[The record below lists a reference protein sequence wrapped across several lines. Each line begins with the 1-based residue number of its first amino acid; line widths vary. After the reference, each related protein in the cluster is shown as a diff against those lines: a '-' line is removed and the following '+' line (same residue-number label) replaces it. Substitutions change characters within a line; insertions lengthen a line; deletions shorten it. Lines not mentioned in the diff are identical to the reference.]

1 MECIVEAKSCFK
13 SGTSTLELT
22 PGGKKKKNVSS
33 LANACLRSRSPT
45 NRPRSGTSWTAS
57 HGKCDPRGQPN
68 VKPEP
73 GADAGGPRVCV
84 CGGYRHPQPWPP
96 ALDPEGLL
104 LSLGLGSSPGP
115 RRPALCRVPAA
126 AAHHWMMP
134 RCRPRLPAG
143 EAGTAS
149 AMAPAGCSRAASG
162 RAAPVPS
169 ALFTLELGRA
179 RGNHAGSPAAAR
191 EEDAGPTPCT

>member
-1 MECIVEAKSCFK
+1 MC
-13 SGTSTLELT
+13 
-22 PGGKKKKNVSS
+22 
-33 LANACLRSRSPT
+33 
-45 NRPRSGTSWTAS
+45 
-57 HGKCDPRGQPN
+57 
-68 VKPEP
+68 
-73 GADAGGPRVCV
+73 VCV
-84 CGGYRHPQPWPP
+84 GGDRRPQPWPP

-179 RGNHAGSPAAAR
+179 RGNHAGEPCRSQGGGCWAHALHLEVRVRAAHPR
-191 EEDAGPTPCT
+191 IKGLRSILPPRPYQLWTNGPSQETRKKNRGTCFQSGRALCLIIN